1 MLTKQTI
8 LEILDK
14 PGLQAGINDYCYLFN
29 NLYSTNVA
37 EDAHYQ
43 DVFRKFYQMRKF
55 YSDEFASVY
64 FQLLEELKADQN
76 NVTFQEI
83 FDRILGI
90 QNTFEMSFS
99 SKMLHM
105 LQPENPI
112 WDSVVAKEHFGLCIP
127 ASGHKKRESAV
138 CRNMICTKRNFMNIY
153 ILIKDR

>member
-1 MLTKQTI
+1 MGNTMLTKQTI

-14 PGLQAGINDYCYLFN
+14 SGLQAGINDYCYLLN

-55 YSDEFASVY
+55 YSDEFARSY

-76 NVTFQEI
+76 NVTFQEL

-90 QNTFEMSFS
+90 QNTFE
-99 SKMLHM
+99 SKR
-105 LQPENPI
+105 Q
-112 WDSVVAKEHFGLCIP
+112 
-127 ASGHKKRESAV
+127 
-138 CRNMICTKRNFMNIY
+138 
-153 ILIKDR
+153 ILRLG